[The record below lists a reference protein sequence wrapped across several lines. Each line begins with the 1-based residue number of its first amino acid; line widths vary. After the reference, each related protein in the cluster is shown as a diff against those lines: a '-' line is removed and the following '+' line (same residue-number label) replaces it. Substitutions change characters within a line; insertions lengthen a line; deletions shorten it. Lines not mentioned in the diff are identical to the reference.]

1 MIIGTQGYE
10 KYIISEGIL
19 SVQRQSR
26 VMFTH
31 YAQDGLLNH
40 IHRGRMNE
48 EILVRTSRGME
59 DYTFRKI
66 PTQGMLSDANLKM
79 WNFPPIQLANIYIY
93 IYIRSLRFHTP
104 RRK

>member
-1 MIIGTQGYE
+1 MIPGFVLPLKSAKYIKLIIGTQGYE

-19 SVQRQSR
+19 SVQHPSQ

-40 IHRGRMNE
+40 IHRRRMNE
-48 EILVRTSRGME
+48 EILVRTSRGMA

-79 WNFPPIQLANIYIY
+79 WNFPQFN
-93 IYIRSLRFHTP
+93 RQ
-104 RRK
+104 KKK